1 MNKREKRRGL
11 LKNEVQSYFDTQAVN
26 IDKFGNPF
34 IAFTY
39 LEKRKDIIKLL
50 PKNIKSTLDAGCGT
64 GNFGEI
70 LSRYQNDFNIKV
82 IGIDA
87 SKKSVE
93 LANSKQIH
101 GACFLFGDDEN
112 LPFKDNS
119 FNCVV
124 LIEVIEHV
132 PNKERLLKELK
143 RVLKTHGMLII
154 TTPNKGNIVLRMHNL
169 LLNLAMEITGQRIVH
184 KDEYL
189 DMKELSTLVENVG
202 LNIKEKTI
210 KYPIPL
216 CFSFRNKTYGI
227 IPPLSPSLNLKLLK
241 LLFEIE
247 KKYNIP
253 KFIQRALEWT
263 IFVCAVKEDNFVGT
277 VKVKNNG

>member
-1 MNKREKRRGL
+1 MNKRERRRGL
-11 LKNEVQSYFDTQAVN
+11 LENEVRSYFDTRAVH
-26 IDKFGNPF
+26 IDKFDNPF
-34 IAFTY
+34 TAFTY

-50 PKNIKSTLDAGCGT
+50 PKNTKSILDAGCGT

-70 LSRYQNDFNIKV
+70 LSRCQNDFNISV
-82 IGIDA
+82 IGIDV

-93 LANSKQIH
+93 VAKSKQIY
-101 GACFLFGDDEN
+101 GACFLCGDNKN
-112 LPFKDNS
+112 LPFKDES
-119 FNCVV
+119 FDCVV

-132 PNKERLLKELK
+132 SNKERLLKELK

-154 TTPNKGNIVLRMHNL
+154 TTPNKGDIVLRMHNL
-169 LLNLAMEITGQRIVH
+169 LLNLVMEITGQRIVH

-189 DMKELSTLVENVG
+189 DVKELSTLVENVG

-227 IPPLSPSLNLKLLK
+227 VPPLFPSLNLKLLK
-241 LLFEIE
+241 FLFEIE

-263 IFVCAVKEDNFVGT
+263 IFVCVVKEDNFDWHS
-277 VKVKNNG
+277 